1 MHNVRHKKTK
11 LHQSVDASSPRIIY
25 CAFDLLSRYF
35 VDSVQLADSTSTT
48 HLYHDY
54 YNAVQDRRGW
64 TTQAGAADVPA
75 PLHRLMDRRGHG

>member
-35 VDSVQLADSTSTT
+35 VDSVQLADSVSTT
-48 HLYHDY
+48 YPYNDY
-54 YNAVQDRRGW
+54 DAIPDRRGR
-64 TTQAGAADVPA
+64 TNKAG
-75 PLHRLMDRRGHG
+75 G